1 MKTKNDNLESTPQK
15 TALEAAMDEH
25 RQAQR
30 DLAEHRASISRLR
43 ARAAELETAIAIV
56 QAKAAESPKFASLTV
71 EQIKS
76 MATARQGVMAE
87 LEALRGASESAQRE
101 LHSLNREE
109 AGFRFSVSDTRS
121 AIWAALFDD
130 LVAMLPEGLLT
141 QIATAAVSCGMTEVE
156 IAERLGLV
164 WSEKVADELSQKLG
178 VVQ

>member
-1 MKTKNDNLESTPQK
+1 MKSKIENLESTPQK

-30 DLAEHRASISRLR
+30 DLEEHRASIGRLR

-76 MATARQGVMAE
+76 MATARQGVLAE

-101 LHSLNREE
+101 LHGLSREE
-109 AGFRFSVSDTRS
+109 AGFIFSVADSRS
-121 AIWAALFDD
+121 SVWAALFDD
-130 LVAMLPEGLLT
+130 LVAMLPAGLME
-141 QIATAAVSCGMTEVE
+141 QIGTSGIHCGFSETE
-156 IAERLGLV
+156 ICERLNLV
-164 WSEKVADELSQKLG
+164 WSEAVAQELTAKLG
-178 VVQ
+178 LPS